1 MEIHRLKPE
10 EYLEAMLGA
19 HGVFDYC
26 IKAKLSDRYLVD
38 GFNAYAEA
46 GLMQKKNA
54 EGKGTLWGVFD
65 ENRMVGMSAMQS
77 EGHITMLY
85 VYSAFQRRGYGS
97 SLLNE
102 MRTFAASEYGHQE
115 VTLNALPPET
125 ADYFLKRG
133 FHPDKSA
140 KNEAQKLPFVPL
152 LAKTIGSYKTYEK
165 KPIPNGVI
173 LGTSLAGLLICI
185 VVAIVFM
192 AVCLL

>member
-1 MEIHRLKPE
+1 MEIHRLKAE
-10 EYLEAMLGA
+10 EYLEAMLVA

-54 EGKGTLWGVFD
+54 EGKITLWGVFD

-102 MRTFAASEYGHQE
+102 MRRFAASQYGHQE
-115 VTLNALPPET
+115 VTLNALPPAA
-125 ADYFLKRG
+125 ADYFIKRG
-133 FHPDKSA
+133 FHPDKDVNAS
-140 KNEAQKLPFVPL
+140 QLPFVPL
-152 LAKTIGSYKTYEK
+152 AAKTIGSYKTYEK
-165 KPIPNGVI
+165 KPIPNSVI